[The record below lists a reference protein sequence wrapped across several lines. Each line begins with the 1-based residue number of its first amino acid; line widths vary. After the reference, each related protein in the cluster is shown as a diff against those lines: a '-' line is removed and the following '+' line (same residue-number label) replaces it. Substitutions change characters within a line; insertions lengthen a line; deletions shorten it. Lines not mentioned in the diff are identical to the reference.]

1 MEKNFGCFFYL
12 KKRNQNATG
21 EIYIFLRITVDSNFV
36 DLSTKRKCFT
46 QAWNAKAGRAEGKTD
61 YAKSINTYLD
71 TLQQKVFEA
80 KRRLIE
86 VDEEVTPA
94 KIKDLMLGRKV
105 QKEKYMLMEQFKL
118 HNEQMKALVGSDFA
132 PATLERYETSYK
144 HTLHFLQSKYDVPDI
159 DVEKLDY
166 DFISG
171 YEFWLKT
178 VRKCDHNSTMKYLSN
193 FKKIVNRCVKSGK
206 LLRDPF
212 VGFNMSKREVERD
225 VLTEDQLKRIAQ
237 ENFTGE
243 RLALVRDIFLFCCYT
258 GLAYAD
264 IEKLKQ
270 TEIVKGSDGGL
281 WIIAKRQKTNV
292 TSRIPLLPVA
302 LEIIDR
308 YKGHVSCRMKGMVL
322 PVLSNQ
328 KLNSYLKAIA
338 DRCSIHFNLTFHIA
352 RHTFATTVTLSNGIP
367 IETVSRMLGH
377 RNLKTTQHYAKI
389 LDKKISEDMKKLRDY
404 RL

>member
-71 TLQQKVFEA
+71 TRQQKVFEA

-144 HTLHFLQSKYDVPDI
+144 HTLHFLQSKYKVPDI

-270 TEIVKGSDGGL
+270 AEIVKGSDGGL

-292 TSRIPLLPVA
+292 TPRIPLLPVA

-308 YKGHVSCRMKGMVL
+308 YKDHVSCRMKGMVL

>member
-1 MEKNFGCFFYL
+1 
-12 KKRNQNATG
+12 
-21 EIYIFLRITVDSNFV
+21 
-36 DLSTKRKCFT
+36 
-46 QAWNAKAGRAEGKTD
+46 
-61 YAKSINTYLD
+61 
-71 TLQQKVFEA
+71 
-80 KRRLIE
+80 
-86 VDEEVTPA
+86 
-94 KIKDLMLGRKV
+94 
-105 QKEKYMLMEQFKL
+105 
-118 HNEQMKALVGSDFA
+118 
-132 PATLERYETSYK
+132 
-144 HTLHFLQSKYDVPDI
+144 
-159 DVEKLDY
+159 
-166 DFISG
+166 
-171 YEFWLKT
+171 
-178 VRKCDHNSTMKYLSN
+178 MKYLSN

-308 YKGHVSCRMKGMVL
+308 YKDHVSCRMKGMVL

-328 KLNSYLKAIA
+328 KLNSYLKATA
-338 DRCSIHFNLTFHIA
+338 GRCSIHFNLTFHIA